1 MAFTDSQVRQLKAK
15 LDPRY
20 VKTRGANGAN
30 LSYVEGWH
38 VIAEANRI
46 FGFDAWDRRTIST
59 ACVWSG
65 QSGQVHAAAYTA
77 KVRVS
82 VRAGDTMIVRKAQ
95 EQGKAGLR
103 PRGKHT
109 SLL

>member
-1 MAFTDSQVRQLKAK
+1 M
-15 LDPRY
+15 
-20 VKTRGANGAN
+20 N

-38 VIAEANRI
+38 AIAEANRI

-82 VRAGDTMIVRKAQ
+82 VRAGEIALCGRDQ
-95 EQGKAGLR
+95 ERGKEELQ
-103 PRGKHT
+103 PRGKRM
-109 SLL
+109 S

>member
-20 VKTRGANGAN
+20 IKTRSANGAN

-38 VIAEANRI
+38 AIAEANRI
-46 FGFDAWDRRTIST
+46 FGFDAWDRRTVST

-65 QSGQVHAAAYTA
+65 QSGQVSRSRLHRQGAGQ
-77 KVRVS
+77 
-82 VRAGDTMIVRKAQ
+82 RARRRHYDCAG
-95 EQGKAGLR
+95 GLR
-103 PRGKHT
+103 NGGRQSFNPGAST
-109 SLL
+109 